1 MINDIFGTQ
10 AVKPKALTH
19 SASLPHRGLSAKP
32 GWVCKPHSPP
42 SPCSPAPPFLTH
54 FEPTNWRPEK
64 FWSRQKPRKHIPFRS
79 RPAWPAHVV
88 WTAPSP
94 YLQLLQKPGPNC
106 RAHAL
111 CAHSWESKQT
121 QNMSKAIPGTERR
134 LLPIIKQN
142 FSSYIRVGGER
153 LRALPKEVGSLPTE
167 LPGSQTANLLLWR
180 AGACAVTPPRC
191 SSTRQERAS

>member
-1 MINDIFGTQ
+1 MIFLARRLWSQRLSHTQ
-10 AVKPKALTH
+10 P
-19 SASLPHRGLSAKP
+19 AS
-32 GWVCKPHSPP
+32 
-42 SPCSPAPPFLTH
+42 
-54 FEPTNWRPEK
+54 PTVG
-64 FWSRQKPRKHIPFRS
+64 S
-79 RPAWPAHVV
+79 RPSQGGSANLTLHHRLVPRH
-88 WTAPSP
+88 
-94 YLQLLQKPGPNC
+94 LLSWHTLSQRTGELRNSGADKNQENTFLSGPGPPGPRMLSELHHHPICSFFRNQAPNC